1 MVSIKEIFTKDIPPF
16 KTVPLRRTGFS
27 VGVSYCIAA
36 LLSLLIYSILNGLGI
51 THIRNP
57 IVLPI
62 GLTYII
68 YQQWFAYAKSIN
80 SKQKKL

>member
-1 MVSIKEIFTKDIPPF
+1 MVSVKELFTKDVSPF

-27 VGVSYCIAA
+27 VGVSYCIAT
-36 LLSLLIYSILNGLGI
+36 LLSLLIYSILNALGI
-51 THIRNP
+51 THIKHP

-68 YQQWFAYAKSIN
+68 YRQWLAYAKSIN